1 VLVAVVAGQAEKDAY
16 IVKQNYDLNP
26 DGSYTHDFETSNG
39 IKAAESGVGGQY
51 AQGSS
56 SYYAPDGQL
65 ISLTYTVDENGG
77 YQPQGAHLPTPPP
90 IPAAILK
97 ALEYIRT
104 HPPAPE
110 PVVRAQSNQGAFRG

>member
-1 VLVAVVAGQAEKDAY
+1 VCIAVAAAQSADSQAV
-16 IVKQNYDLNP
+16 IIKQTADINP
-26 DGSYTHDFETSNG
+26 DGSYQNEYETSNG
-39 IKAAESGVGGQY
+39 IKGSESGVGGQY

-104 HPPAPE
+104 HPQQETKQAPNSR
-110 PVVRAQSNQGAFRG
+110 PFQG